1 LQRRVRCGAFGGWWV
16 VSNRKPADQRQRRET
31 KDVGLVVA
39 NPGRVTPQADV
50 EWREST
56 VERWT
61 VFWTSPLASQV
72 EPSDEGAFRR
82 LFWIYDELDRLRQAI
97 EETGR
102 VVEGSQG
109 QPRPN
114 PLYKQVESF
123 QAEARQMEDRFGLSP
138 LSRLRLGITFAD
150 AQASLD
156 GLNARLAAKMAEA
169 DDDLWADFDEG

>member
-1 LQRRVRCGAFGGWWV
+1 MSAK
-16 VSNRKPADQRQRRET
+16 KPAGQRQRRGT
-31 KDVGLVVA
+31 PDVGLVVA
-39 NPGRVTPQADV
+39 QPDVRPVPAADV
-50 EWREST
+50 SWREGT

-61 VFWTSPLASQV
+61 VFWASPLASQV
-72 EPSDEGAFRR
+72 EQSDQGAFRR
-82 LFWIYDELDRLRQAI
+82 LFWIYDELDRLREAI
-97 EETGR
+97 EVTGR

-123 QAEARQMEDRFGLSP
+123 QAEARQLEDRFGLSP

-156 GLNARLAAKMAEA
+156 GLNSRLAAKLAEG
-169 DDDLWADFDEG
+169 DDDLWRDFDEG

>member
-1 LQRRVRCGAFGGWWV
+1 MP
-16 VSNRKPADQRQRRET
+16 SPKKPADRRQNHKT
-31 KDVGLVVA
+31 NDVGVVVVE
-39 NPGRVTPQADV
+39 PGVARAVPAADSV
-50 EWREST
+50 WREQT
-56 VERWT
+56 VERW
-61 VFWTSPLASQV
+61 VHFWGSPLASQV

-82 LFWIYDELDRLRQAI
+82 LFWIYDELDRLREAI
-97 EETGR
+97 EVTGR

-123 QAEARQMEDRFGLSP
+123 QAEARQLEDRFGLSP

-156 GLNARLAAKMAEA
+156 GLNARLAAKVAES
-169 DDDLWADFDEG
+169 DDDLWADFDE

>member
-1 LQRRVRCGAFGGWWV
+1 MP
-16 VSNRKPADQRQRRET
+16 SPKKPADRRQNHKT
-31 KDVGLVVA
+31 KDVGVVPVDA
-39 NPGRVTPQADV
+39 KVRVLPSADLS
-50 EWREST
+50 WRETT
-56 VERWT
+56 VERWVT
-61 VFWTSPLASQV
+61 FWGSPLASQV

-82 LFWIYDELDRLRQAI
+82 LFWIYDELDRLREAI
-97 EETGR
+97 EVTGR

-156 GLNARLAAKMAEA
+156 GLNARLAAKIAEH

>member
-1 LQRRVRCGAFGGWWV
+1 MANVK
-16 VSNRKPADQRQRRET
+16 KPADRRQNRVT
-31 KDVGLVVA
+31 TDVGLVVRESVA
-39 NPGRVTPQADV
+39 AVPAADRV
-50 EWREST
+50 WREQT
-56 VERWT
+56 IERWLQ
-61 VFWTSPLASQV
+61 FWSSPLAAQI

-97 EETGR
+97 DETGR

-114 PLYKQVESF
+114 PLYKQVEAF

-156 GLNARLAAKMAEA
+156 GLNARLAAKLAEH
-169 DDDLWADFDEG
+169 DDDLWADFDEA

>member
-1 LQRRVRCGAFGGWWV
+1 
-16 VSNRKPADQRQRRET
+16 VSDKKPVGQRQRRGT
-31 KDVGLVVA
+31 PDVGLVVSA
-39 NPGRVTPQADV
+39 PVRHVPVADV
-50 EWREST
+50 SWREGT
-56 VERWT
+56 VERWI
-61 VFWTSPLASQV
+61 VFWGSPLASQV

-156 GLNARLAAKMAEA
+156 GLNSRLAAKMAES

>member
-1 LQRRVRCGAFGGWWV
+1 M
-16 VSNRKPADQRQRRET
+16 SDKKPVGQRQRRGT
-31 KDVGLVVA
+31 PDVGVVA
-39 NPGRVTPQADV
+39 AGSVRPVPQADLS
-50 EWREST
+50 WREGT
-56 VERWT
+56 VERW
-61 VFWTSPLASQV
+61 VAFFASPLASQV

-82 LFWIYDELDRLRQAI
+82 LFKLYDEIDRLWEAI

-102 VVEGSQG
+102 VVPGSQG

-114 PLYKQVESF
+114 PLFKQVEAF

-156 GLNARLAAKMAEA
+156 GLNARLAAKLAEA
-169 DDDLWADFDEG
+169 DDDLWAGFDEG

>member
-1 LQRRVRCGAFGGWWV
+1 MSAK
-16 VSNRKPADQRQRRET
+16 KPLEKRQRRGT
-31 KDVGLVVA
+31 PDVGVVVA
-39 NPGRVTPQADV
+39 AAGRPVPAADV
-50 EWREST
+50 EWRERT
-56 VERWT
+56 VERW
-61 VFWTSPLASQV
+61 VQFWGSPLASQV

-82 LFWIYDELDRLRQAI
+82 LFYIYDELARLHQAI

-102 VVEGSQG
+102 VVDGSQG

-156 GLNARLAAKMAEA
+156 GLNARLAAKLAEGE
-169 DDDLWADFDEG
+169 DDLWADFDEG

>member
-1 LQRRVRCGAFGGWWV
+1 MGG
-16 VSNRKPADQRQRRET
+16 SPKKPADVRQGHKT
-31 KDVGLVVA
+31 KDVGLVAVA
-39 NPGRVTPQADV
+39 PGRPVPAADV
-50 EWREST
+50 AWREGT
-56 VERWT
+56 VERW
-61 VFWTSPLASQV
+61 VAFFGSALASQV

-82 LFWIYDELDRLRQAI
+82 LFKLYDELDRLWEAI

-102 VVEGSQG
+102 VVPGSQG

-114 PLYKQVESF
+114 PLFKQVEAF
-123 QAEARQMEDRFGLSP
+123 QAEARQLEDRFGLSP

-156 GLNARLAAKMAEA
+156 GLNARLAAKMAQT

>member
-1 LQRRVRCGAFGGWWV
+1 MSAK
-16 VSNRKPADQRQRRET
+16 KPAEKRQRRGT
-31 KDVGLVVA
+31 PDVGAIVVQ
-39 NPGRVTPQADV
+39 PDV
-50 EWREST
+50 VPVPAAGDSWREST
-56 VERWT
+56 VERWS

-72 EPSDEGAFRR
+72 EQSDQGAFRR
-82 LFWIYDELDRLRQAI
+82 LFWIYDELERLREAI
-97 EETGR
+97 EVTGR

-123 QAEARQMEDRFGLSP
+123 QAEARQLEDRFGLSP

-156 GLNARLAAKMAEA
+156 GLNARLAAKVAES